1 MLGRGAQY
9 FGEVLEMCAERRKA
23 GQDRLL
29 VSNVGVDVV
38 ENRDSRSRID
48 RSWNPRLH
56 QGGKQTQRLEQHCFA
71 AGVRS
76 GNEQRSFV
84 RRHLEVERNDV
95 DPLGYEE
102 RVSTLDEIGRASCR
116 ER

>member
-1 MLGRGAQY
+1 MLGRRAQY
-9 FGEVLEMCAERRKA
+9 FGEVLEMRAERRKA

-38 ENRDSRSRID
+38 ENRDSRSHID

-56 QGGKQTQRLEQHCFA
+56 EGGKQTQGLEQHSFS

-76 GNEQRSFV
+76 GDEQRSLIGP
-84 RRHLEVERNDV
+84 HLEIERHDIYS
-95 DPLGYEE
+95 LCHE
-102 RVSTLDEIGRASCR
+102 
-116 ER
+116 

>member
-38 ENRDSRSRID
+38 ENRDSRAHID
-48 RSWNPRLH
+48 RRWNPRLYE
-56 QGGKQTQRLEQHCFA
+56 GGKETQRLEQYCFA

-76 GNEQRSFV
+76 GDEQCSLV
-84 RRHLEVERNDV
+84 GRHLEIKRHDV
-95 DPLGYEE
+95 DSLCHE
-102 RVSTLDEIGRASCR
+102 
-116 ER
+116 